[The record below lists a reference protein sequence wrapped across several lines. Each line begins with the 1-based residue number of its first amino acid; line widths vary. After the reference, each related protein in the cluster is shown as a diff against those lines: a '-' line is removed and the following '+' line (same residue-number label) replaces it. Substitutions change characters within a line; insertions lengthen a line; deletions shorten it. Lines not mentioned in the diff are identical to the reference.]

1 MSHCCWVAGRCSSWN
16 PQRAPGRFAVA
27 RLLVDYLETADTE
40 RLLPATAT
48 KTARQKF
55 QRAFAQQLLC
65 RVEDLKT
72 FLDTNQ
78 PNDEQIEEAAAMFDI
93 SPLLNKTTLVNH
105 GLLDRQ
111 AIQECI
117 WIA

>member
-1 MSHCCWVAGRCSSWN
+1 
-16 PQRAPGRFAVA
+16 
-27 RLLVDYLETADTE
+27 
-40 RLLPATAT
+40 
-48 KTARQKF
+48 
-55 QRAFAQQLLC
+55 
-65 RVEDLKT
+65 
-72 FLDTNQ
+72 
-78 PNDEQIEEAAAMFDI
+78 MFDI